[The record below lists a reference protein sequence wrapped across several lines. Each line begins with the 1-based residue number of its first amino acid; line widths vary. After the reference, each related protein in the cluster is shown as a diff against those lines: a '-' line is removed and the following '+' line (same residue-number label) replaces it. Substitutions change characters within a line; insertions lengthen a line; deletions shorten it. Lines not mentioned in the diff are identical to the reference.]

1 MHASRKH
8 TPHQSAS
15 FSQRRRNRL
24 ITYLVTSVV
33 LIVCLCVGLS
43 YFFSLSSFE
52 ITSVKIFGA
61 DEDITPVLQQTATE
75 LIQGSYLGIFKRSSA
90 LIYPKGKIISTLT
103 ARSPRISSV
112 AITRDGWHTL
122 IITIGQKTPRALVC
136 ASLPDWNEGTLSAD
150 SLNQCYFADETG
162 YIFEPAPSF
171 SGHIYNRYFI
181 PDASAGTSSDALV
194 GTYATSSVEFTQ
206 LQSLYENIKSLK
218 INPEGLLIKD
228 NGEYELYADE
238 VHRDSKGKVSSDIF
252 VVYVN
257 NARPFTT
264 EFDNFASFWNSKTAT
279 HNTPHFEYIDVR
291 YGSNVFFKI
300 TD

>member
-252 VVYVN
+252 VVY
-257 NARPFTT
+257 RP
-264 EFDNFASFWNSKTAT
+264 
-279 HNTPHFEYIDVR
+279 R
-291 YGSNVFFKI
+291 
-300 TD
+300 